1 MYFIVGNKRKEF
13 IEYMYKEKQK
23 IVDYITKH

>member
-1 MYFIVGNKRKEF
+1 MYFIVGNKSKEF